1 VTATKTIKN
10 ITNTRHFIDY
20 ISSKIM
26 FCVTIMASFLVV
38 FIAGGLYLK
47 SRPILQAVPLIELIT
62 SSEWH
67 PLKGEFGFYPFLIG
81 TIWITFL
88 SMGIAIPIC
97 LLCSIYLTEYAP
109 KKITNIA
116 RPLIDL
122 LAGIPSVVY
131 GVFGILAIVPLI
143 REIAHLLNISTTGY
157 SVLAG
162 GIVLAIMVFPI
173 IISVSIE
180 VLQSVP
186 YEARESS
193 LSLGATRW
201 QTVKKVVV
209 PKAFPGISAAVIL
222 GFSRA
227 FGETMA
233 VLMVVGN
240 VAQVPHS
247 IFDEAYPLTALIA
260 NNYGEMLSIPLYD
273 SALLLGA
280 LVLLFLVLIFSIMA
294 RLILMRG
301 EPT

>member
-1 VTATKTIKN
+1 MRRV
-10 ITNTRHFIDY
+10 IDSF
-20 ISSKIM
+20 SSKIM
-26 FCVTIMASFLVV
+26 LSLTLLASLLIF
-38 FIAGGLYLK
+38 FIASGLYMK
-47 SRPILQAVPLIELIT
+47 SRPILEIT
-62 SSEWH
+62 SIRELLTSSSWY
-67 PLKGEFGFYPFLIG
+67 PLKGEFGFFPFLMG
-81 TIWITFL
+81 TFWVTFMAMVL
-88 SMGIAIPIC
+88 ALPIC
-97 LLCSIYLTEYAP
+97 LLCSIYMAEYAP
-109 KKITNIA
+109 KKFTEITK
-116 RPLIDL
+116 PLIDL

-131 GVFGILAIVPLI
+131 GVFGILAVVPLI
-143 REIAHLLNISTTGY
+143 REIAQVINVSTTGY

-173 IISVSIE
+173 IISVSVE
-180 VLQSVP
+180 VIQSVP

-193 LSLGATRW
+193 LALGATQW
-201 QTVKKVVV
+201 QTVKKVVLK
-209 PKAFPGISAAVIL
+209 KAFPGIVAATIL

-240 VAQVPHS
+240 VVQVPHS

-280 LVLLFLVLIFSIMA
+280 LILLAIVFIFSVAA

-301 EPT
+301 EPA

>member
-1 VTATKTIKN
+1 MRK
-10 ITNTRHFIDY
+10 FIDS
-20 ISSKIM
+20 ISSKFM
-26 FCVTIMASFLVV
+26 CFFTVTASFIVV
-38 FIAGGLYLK
+38 FIIFGLYVKSIPILELK
-47 SRPILQAVPLIELIT
+47 SVRELLT
-62 SSEWH
+62 SSSWH
-67 PLKGEFGFYPFLIG
+67 PLRGEFGFYPFLIG
-81 TIWITFL
+81 TFWVTFL
-88 SMGIAIPIC
+88 AMVLALPIC
-97 LLCSIYLTEYAP
+97 LLCSVYLVEYAP
-109 KKITNIA
+109 KKVKEITK
-116 RPLIDL
+116 PLIDL

-131 GVFGILAIVPLI
+131 GVFGILAVVPLV
-143 REIAHLLNISTTGY
+143 RELSQKIGISTTGY

-173 IISVSIE
+173 IISVSAE
-180 VLQSVP
+180 VISSVP

-193 LSLGATRW
+193 LALGATQW
-201 QTVKKVVV
+201 QTVKKVVLK
-209 PKAFPGISAAVIL
+209 KAFPGIVAATIL

-240 VAQVPHS
+240 VAKVPHS

-280 LVLLFLVLIFSIMA
+280 LILLFVVLFFSIIA

-301 EPT
+301 EVMS

>member
-1 VTATKTIKN
+1 M
-10 ITNTRHFIDY
+10 RRFIDTV
-20 ISSKIM
+20 SEKFM
-26 FCVTIMASFLVV
+26 CLVTILASLLIF
-38 FIAGGLYLK
+38 FIGLGLYIK
-47 SRPILQAVPLIELIT
+47 SRPILEIISITELLT
-62 SSEWH
+62 SSEWR
-67 PLKGEFGFYPFLIG
+67 PLRGEFGFYPFLMG
-81 TIWITFL
+81 TFWVTFL
-88 SMGIAIPIC
+88 AMVLAIPVC
-97 LLCSIYLTEYAP
+97 LLCSVYLAEYAP
-109 KKITNIA
+109 RKFTEAAK
-116 RPLIDL
+116 PLIDL

-131 GVFGILAIVPLI
+131 GVFGVLAIVPLI
-143 REIAHLLNISTTGY
+143 RDTAQRAGISTTGY

-173 IISVSIE
+173 IVSVSVE
-180 VLQSVP
+180 VIQSVP

-193 LSLGATRW
+193 LALGATRW

-209 PKAFPGISAAVIL
+209 RKAFPGIVAAIIL

-240 VAQVPHS
+240 VAKAPHS

-280 LVLLFLVLIFSIMA
+280 LILLLVIFFFSVAA
-294 RLILMRG
+294 RIILMRG
-301 EPT
+301 EVAA

>member
-1 VTATKTIKN
+1 MRRA
-10 ITNTRHFIDY
+10 IDSF
-20 ISSKIM
+20 SSKIM
-26 FCVTIMASFLVV
+26 LSLTLLASLLIF
-38 FIAGGLYLK
+38 FIAFGLYMK
-47 SRPILQAVPLIELIT
+47 SRPILEITSIRELIT
-62 SSEWH
+62 SSSWY
-67 PLKGEFGFYPFLIG
+67 PLRGEFGFFPFLMG
-81 TIWITFL
+81 TFWVTFMAMIL
-88 SMGIAIPIC
+88 ALPVC
-97 LLCSIYLTEYAP
+97 LLCSIYMAEYAP
-109 KKITNIA
+109 KKFTEIVK
-116 RPLIDL
+116 PLIDL

-131 GVFGILAIVPLI
+131 GVFGILAVVPLI
-143 REIAHLLNISTTGY
+143 REIAHIVNVSTTGY

-173 IISVSIE
+173 IISVSVE

-193 LSLGATRW
+193 LALGATQW
-201 QTVKKVVV
+201 QTVKKVVLK
-209 PKAFPGISAAVIL
+209 KAFPGIVAATIL

-240 VAQVPHS
+240 VVQVPHS
-247 IFDEAYPLTALIA
+247 VLDEAYPLTALIA

-280 LVLLFLVLIFSIMA
+280 LILLVIVFIFSVAA

-301 EPT
+301 EPA